1 MRKLL
6 IFAAFLWVAAPGLK
20 AQKGRPGAVAFTI
33 SLENVKEKKI
43 AVSMDIPSLAA
54 GRVRLKMPVWTP
66 GYYQRMDY
74 ANQVQNLV
82 VKDASGKTIATEK
95 TAGNTWEL
103 QLAKSGRLQVSYQ
116 VQTNRAFV
124 ATSFLDSARGYIVPA
139 SVCLYID
146 SQLNRPAIVQLKLFK
161 EWTGAATGL
170 QPMPGKSYSYIASDF
185 DILYD
190 SPLLAGRLESLNS
203 FEVHG
208 VPHHFIG
215 HKLGDFDR
223 KSFMS
228 DLKKMTTAAS
238 DLIGEIPFDH
248 YTFIGIGPG
257 QGGIEHLNST
267 TISFDG
273 RGLEKREDRLR
284 LLNFIAHEYFHHYNA
299 KRIRP
304 LELGPFDYDRGNR
317 TTQLW
322 IAEGLTVYY
331 EYLILR
337 RAGITSEA
345 ELLQSIA
352 GNIRAHE
359 AREGK
364 HFQSLL
370 QASYDTWSDGP
381 FGRTGEG
388 AKKTIS
394 YYDKGPVVG
403 MLLDFTIRQQSGNQR
418 SLDDVM
424 RTLYFVYYKA
434 KGRGYT
440 DAEFRLACE
449 RAAGGSLADF
459 FEYIYTTREL
469 DYDSILSFAGLQL
482 DRSNWTL
489 TRLPSVTDDQGGIW
503 KDWSRDWQ
511 NR

>member
-1 MRKLL
+1 MRRLL
-6 IFAAFLWVAAPGLK
+6 TIALFISFTALELC
-20 AQKGRPGAVAFTI
+20 AQWSADAVKFTI
-33 SLENVKEKKI
+33 SLENTAQKRIQVL
-43 AVSMDIPSLAA
+43 MDIPRQTA
-54 GRVRLKMPVWTP
+54 GIITLKMPVWTP
-66 GYYQRMDY
+66 GYYQRMDFA
-74 ANQVQNLV
+74 ANLLNLQ
-82 VKDASGKTIATEK
+82 VKDAEGNTIPAEK
-95 TAGNTWEL
+95 TDANAW
-103 QLAKSGRLQVSYQ
+103 QLKLTRPGTLQVSYQ
-116 VQTNRAFV
+116 VQTTRAFV
-124 ATSFLDSARGYIVPA
+124 ATSYLDSARGYIVPG
-139 SVCLYID
+139 SVCLYLD
-146 SQLNRPAIVQLKLFK
+146 SQLSRPAIVKIIPFEGWDK
-161 EWTGAATGL
+161 IATGL
-170 QPMPGKSYSYIASDF
+170 EPMAGRSREFIATNF
-185 DILYD
+185 DVLYD
-190 SPLLAGRLESLNS
+190 SPLLVGKLESLPS
-203 FEVHG
+203 FDVYG

-215 HKLGDFDR
+215 HRLGSFDR
-223 KSFMS
+223 QSFMA
-228 DLKKMTTAAS
+228 DLKKITTAAS

-273 RGLEKREDRLR
+273 RGLENREGRLR
-284 LLNFIAHEYFHHYNA
+284 MLNFIAHEYFHHYNA

-337 RAGITSEA
+337 RAGISSEE
-345 ELLQSIA
+345 ELLQSLA
-352 GNIRAHE
+352 GNIKAHE

-364 HFQSLL
+364 HFQSLV

-403 MLLDFTIRQQSGNQR
+403 LLLDFTIRQHSKNQR

-424 RTLYFVYYKA
+424 RTLYYRYYKE
-434 KGRGYT
+434 KGRGFT
-440 DAEFRLACE
+440 DAEFRQACE
-449 RAAGGSLADF
+449 SAAGRSLADF

-469 DYDSILSFAGLQL
+469 DYDTILAYAGLRLDKENWQL
-482 DRSNWTL
+482 LRL
-489 TRLPSVTDDQGGIW
+489 TTIDENQEAIW
-503 KDWSRDWQ
+503 KNWSRDRQ
-511 NR
+511 NP